1 MQPELLQPV
10 YDIRIVALAV
20 LIAAFASYVALD
32 LARRVRTQDLFS
44 SVAWGVGGALA
55 MGTGIWSMHFVGM
68 LSMSLPVAIGYDPFT
83 TFVSWTAGVAVSGMA
98 LGIASRDVLT
108 RGTLLVGAMAMGA
121 GICAMHYIGMA
132 ALDVLPGIVWN
143 LWLVTASVLIAVAA
157 SGAALVIFFLM
168 RRLQGLPKRAAQAG
182 AALVMGAAISGMHF
196 TAMAAA
202 GFPAGLICLSA
213 DGLGGRNL
221 GIVIVVSSLAYLS
234 ITLVTSILD
243 ARLQANASRLA
254 ESLTQANAELQR
266 ANAELQRLAFHDPL
280 TGLANRA
287 LFEDRLAHTIARVDR
302 GTKREHRSPSKLSV
316 LFIDLD
322 RFKAVNDR
330 YGRAAGD
337 AVLLQV
343 SERLRQI
350 SRGSDTLARVGGE
363 EFVVLLDDVPSVADA
378 AAMARRVLDAM
389 TVPFEAP
396 GRPVSISCSIGVIVY
411 PDHGHRDNLMA
422 GADAAMYAAKRV
434 GGSTY
439 VIFEP
444 HMNEGVSEQAE
455 LQQDLRES
463 LGRNQLQLHYQ
474 PKVDCST
481 GRVHGVEALLRWIH
495 PVRGPVS
502 PTLFIPVAERFGLI
516 VSIGNWVLQEAC
528 RQMAAWGRDGRRLR
542 VSINLS
548 AYQLRQPDVV
558 ENVRQALLRHAVAPD
573 QLICEITESAA
584 MEDVAATQRVVEQ
597 FSALGVQLSIDDFG
611 TGYSSL
617 GSLRQLRTHEL
628 KIDRSFVKDVATS
641 ADARTMV
648 DAVVRLA
655 HALGLR
661 VVAEGVET
669 SEQRATLIALG
680 CDELQGFFFA
690 YPMPAHALMKTR
702 LMTTDGGEPLNFSTS
717 VLMPLAVA
725 G

>member
-1 MQPELLQPV
+1 
-10 YDIRIVALAV
+10 
-20 LIAAFASYVALD
+20 
-32 LARRVRTQDLFS
+32 
-44 SVAWGVGGALA
+44 
-55 MGTGIWSMHFVGM
+55 
-68 LSMSLPVAIGYDPFT
+68 
-83 TFVSWTAGVAVSGMA
+83 
-98 LGIASRDVLT
+98 
-108 RGTLLVGAMAMGA
+108 
-121 GICAMHYIGMA
+121 
-132 ALDVLPGIVWN
+132 
-143 LWLVTASVLIAVAA
+143 
-157 SGAALVIFFLM
+157 M

-202 GFPAGLICLSA
+202 GFRAGLVCLSA

-221 GIVIVVSSLAYLS
+221 GIVIVISSLAYLS

-280 TGLANRA
+280 TGVANRA

-302 GTKREHRSPSKLSV
+302 GAKRDQRRSPSKLSV

-481 GRVHGVEALLRWIH
+481 GRVRGVEALLRWTH
-495 PVRGPVS
+495 PVRGSVS

-516 VSIGNWVLQEAC
+516 VPIGNWVLQEAC

-542 VSINLS
+542 VSVNLS

-669 SEQRATLIALG
+669 SEQRAALIALG

-690 YPMPAHALMKTR
+690 YPMPAHALVKTR
-702 LMTTDGGEPLNFSTS
+702 LMTTAGGEPLNFSTS